1 MRQHVIRLILSI
13 LVVVVPLGVV
23 VVSSTSP
30 ELGLDL
36 QGGISVVLA
45 PTKEPKADALT
56 KAVEIIR
63 NRVDALGVAEPDV
76 ALQGENIVIDLPG
89 VENQEKAR
97 ELVGTTAEL
106 RFRPVLQTIP
116 PEGAAATTTTTAPG
130 ATTTTAAGGS
140 TTTTAAGGSTSTTVQ
155 RGTVTAGQAATT
167 TTAPATPPV
176 TAPPEAVP
184 PVCPTKTSTVDD
196 PNAIVVVPYREGDE
210 LNKGVRLCLGPAE
223 LTGEAVQTAKADF
236 RSTWVVAVTFTK
248 SGGDRFNELAAKYFQ
263 RQVAIVLDGVV
274 QSAPTINAQRFENRQ
289 AEISGSFTEAEAR
302 DLALVLRYGAL
313 PVELEERQVQA
324 ISPTLGRDQLR
335 SGVAAGLFGLGLVML
350 YMLLYYRLLGIVIWA
365 GLALA
370 AGALYVMTSWLSQAI
385 GLTLT
390 LAGVTG
396 IIVSVGITV
405 DSYVVYFERLKDEV
419 RSGKTIRSSLDR
431 GFARSFRTIL
441 AADLVSLIGAALL
454 YFLAVGSVRGFAFFL
469 GLSTVLDILVAYF
482 FMHPLVSIIGRSPR
496 FAGAGWLGVASG
508 LDAKGATA

>member
-1 MRQHVIRLILSI
+1 MRQHVIRLTLSI
-13 LVVVVPLGVV
+13 LVVLVPLGVV
-23 VVSSTSP
+23 VASNTTP

-45 PTKEPKADALT
+45 PVKAAKADSLT

-76 ALQGENIVIDLPG
+76 SQQGENIVIDLPG
-89 VENQEKAR
+89 VKNQDRAR

-116 PEGAAATTTTTAPG
+116 KPGAATTTTTAPG
-130 ATTTTAAGGS
+130 ATTTTPPGA
-140 TTTTAAGGSTSTTVQ
+140 TTTTASGGTTSTTKQGGVI
-155 RGTVTAGQAATT
+155 AGQAATT
-167 TTAPATPPV
+167 TTTAPATTP
-176 TAPPEAVP
+176 TTVP
-184 PVCPTKTSTVDD
+184 AAQPACPTKASTVDE
-196 PNAIVVVPYREGDE
+196 PGAVVTLPYRAGDE
-210 LNKGVRLCLGPAE
+210 QNQDVLLCLGPAE
-223 LTGEAVQTAKADF
+223 LTGEAVKTAKAAFD
-236 RSTWVVAVTFTK
+236 SQWHVSVSFTK
-248 SGGDRFNELAAKYFQ
+248 KGLDQFNELAAKYFQ

-274 QSAPTINAQRFENRQ
+274 QSAPTINAQRFDRG
-289 AEISGSFTEAEAR
+289 AEISGSFTEDEAR

-335 SGVAAGLFGLGLVML
+335 SGVAAGLFGLGLVMI
-350 YMLLYYRLLGIVIWA
+350 YMLLYYRGLGLVIWT
-365 GLALA
+365 GLLLA
-370 AGALYVMTSWLSQAI
+370 AGALYVMTAWLSQAI

-454 YFLAVGSVRGFAFFL
+454 YLLAVGSVRGFAFFL
-469 GLSTVLDILVAYF
+469 GLSTLLDILVAYF
-482 FMHPLVSIIGRSPR
+482 FMHPLVSIIGRNPR
-496 FAGAGWLGVASG
+496 FSGASWLGVASG

>member
-1 MRQHVIRLILSI
+1 MRQHVIRLTLSI
-13 LVVVVPLGVV
+13 LVVLVPLGVV
-23 VVSSTSP
+23 VASNTTP

-45 PTKEPKADALT
+45 PVKAAKADSLT

-76 ALQGENIVIDLPG
+76 SQQGENIVIDLPG
-89 VENQEKAR
+89 VKNQDRAR

-116 PEGAAATTTTTAPG
+116 KPGAATTTTTAPG
-130 ATTTTAAGGS
+130 ATTTTAPGA
-140 TTTTAAGGSTSTTVQ
+140 TTTTASGGTTSTTKQGGVI
-155 RGTVTAGQAATT
+155 AGQAATT
-167 TTAPATPPV
+167 TTTAPATTP
-176 TAPPEAVP
+176 TTVP
-184 PVCPTKTSTVDD
+184 AAQPACPTKASTVDE
-196 PNAIVVVPYREGDE
+196 PGAVVTLPYRAGDE
-210 LNKGVRLCLGPAE
+210 QNQDVLLCLGPAE
-223 LTGEAVQTAKADF
+223 LTGEAVKTAKAAFD
-236 RSTWVVAVTFTK
+236 SQWHVSVSFTK
-248 SGGDRFNELAAKYFQ
+248 KGLDQFNELAAKYFQ

-274 QSAPTINAQRFENRQ
+274 QSAPTINAQRFDRG
-289 AEISGSFTEAEAR
+289 AEISGSFTEDEAR

-335 SGVAAGLFGLGLVML
+335 SGVAAGLFGLGLVMI
-350 YMLLYYRLLGIVIWA
+350 YMLLYYRGLGLVIWT
-365 GLALA
+365 GLLLA
-370 AGALYVMTSWLSQAI
+370 AGALYVMTAWLSQAI

-454 YFLAVGSVRGFAFFL
+454 YLLAVGSVRGFAFFL
-469 GLSTVLDILVAYF
+469 GLSTLLDILVAYF
-482 FMHPLVSIIGRSPR
+482 YMHPLVSIIGRNPR
-496 FAGAGWLGVASG
+496 FSGASWLGVASG

>member
-13 LVVVVPLGVV
+13 LVVVVPLGIVLATD
-23 VVSSTSP
+23 TSP
-30 ELGLDL
+30 QLGLDL

-45 PTKEPKADALT
+45 PVKTAKSDALS

-76 ALQGENIVIDLPG
+76 SRQGDNIVVDLPG
-89 VENQEKAR
+89 VENRDKAR

-116 PEGAAATTTTTAPG
+116 AEGAPETTTTTAPG
-130 ATTTTAAGGS
+130 ATTTSAPAA
-140 TTTTAAGGSTSTTVQ
+140 TSTTSQKGV
-155 RGTVTAGQAATT
+155 VAGQAATTT
-167 TTAPATPPV
+167 TTAPATPPT
-176 TAPPEAVP
+176 TAPAAAPL
-184 PVCPTKTSTVDD
+184 CPTKTSTVDD
-196 PNAIVVVPYREGDE
+196 PQAIVVLPYRPEDE
-210 LNKGVRLCLGPAE
+210 QNKGVRLCLGPAE
-223 LTGEAVQTAKADF
+223 LTGEAVKTAKAHFDAQWAV
-236 RSTWVVAVTFTK
+236 TVTFTK
-248 SGGDRFNELAAKYFQ
+248 KGGDSFNDLAAKYFQ

-274 QSAPTINAQRFENRQ
+274 QSAPTINAQRFENRR
-289 AEISGSFTEAEAR
+289 AEITGNFTEDEAR

-313 PVELEERQVQA
+313 PIELEERQVQA

-350 YMLLYYRLLGIVIWA
+350 YMLLYYRMLGLVIWV

-370 AGALYVMTSWLSQAI
+370 AGALYVMTAWFSQLI

-431 GFARSFRTIL
+431 GFARSFKTIL

-454 YFLAVGSVRGFAFFL
+454 YFLAVGSV
-469 GLSTVLDILVAYF
+469 
-482 FMHPLVSIIGRSPR
+482 
-496 FAGAGWLGVASG
+496 
-508 LDAKGATA
+508 

>member
-1 MRQHVIRLILSI
+1 MRKHVIRLVLSI
-13 LVVVVPLGVV
+13 LVVVVPLGIVMA
-23 VVSSTSP
+23 TNTTP

-45 PTKEPKADALT
+45 PEKAAKADALS

-76 ALQGENIVIDLPG
+76 SQQGDNIVVDLPG
-89 VENQEKAR
+89 VENQDRAR

-116 PEGAAATTTTTAPG
+116 PEGTPVATTTTTAPG
-130 ATTTTAAGGS
+130 ATTTSGPGGA
-140 TTTTAAGGSTSTTVQ
+140 TTTTAGGATSTTRQ
-155 RGTVTAGQAATT
+155 QGAVTAGQAATT
-167 TTAPATPPV
+167 TTAPPTTPTTPP
-176 TAPPEAVP
+176 AAEAL
-184 PVCPTKTSTVDD
+184 CPTKTSTVDD
-196 PNAIVVVPYREGDE
+196 PQAIVVLPYREGDE
-210 LNKGVRLCLGPAE
+210 VNKGVRLCLGPAE
-223 LTGEAVQTAKADF
+223 MTGEAVSTAKATFDAQ
-236 RSTWVVAVTFTK
+236 WKVDVTFSRK
-248 SGGDRFNELAAKYFQ
+248 GGDQFNDLAAKYFQ
-263 RQVAIVLDGVV
+263 RQFAIVLDGVV
-274 QSAPTINAQRFENRQ
+274 QSAPTINAQRFDTG
-289 AEISGSFTEAEAR
+289 AEITGDFKEEEAR

-313 PVELEERQVQA
+313 PVQLEERQVQA

-350 YMLLYYRLLGIVIWA
+350 YMLLYYRMLGLVIWT
-365 GLALA
+365 GLLLA
-370 AGALYVMTSWLSQAI
+370 AGALYVMASWLSQSI

-441 AADLVSLIGAALL
+441 AADLVSLIGAGLL
-454 YFLAVGSVRGFAFFL
+454 YILAVGSVRGFAFFL
-469 GLSTVLDILVAYF
+469 GLSTLLDILVAYF
-482 FMHPLVSIIGRSPR
+482 FMHPLVSIIGRNPR
-496 FAGAGWLGVASG
+496 FAQAGWLGVASG

>member
-1 MRQHVIRLILSI
+1 LRQHVIRLVLSI

-23 VVSSTSP
+23 VATKTAP

-45 PTKEPKADALT
+45 PKKAAKADSLA

-76 ALQGENIVIDLPG
+76 SQQGENIVIDLPG
-89 VENQEKAR
+89 VKNQDRAR

-116 PEGAAATTTTTAPG
+116 KAGTPTTTTTAPG
-130 ATTTTAAGGS
+130 ATTTSAPGGS
-140 TTTTAAGGSTSTTVQ
+140 TTTTAGGTTSTTKQGGV
-155 RGTVTAGQAATT
+155 VAGQAATT
-167 TTAPATPPV
+167 TTTAPATTPT
-176 TAPPEAVP
+176 TAPAAQPA
-184 PVCPTKTSTVDD
+184 CPTKVSTVDD
-196 PNAIVVVPYREGDE
+196 PKAIVTLPYREGDE
-210 LNKGVRLCLGPAE
+210 QNRDIALCLGPAE
-223 LTGEAVQTAKADF
+223 LTGEAVKTARAAFD
-236 RSTWVVAVTFTK
+236 SQWHVSVSFTK
-248 SGGDRFNELAAKYFQ
+248 KGLDQFNELAAKYFQ

-274 QSAPTINAQRFENRQ
+274 QSAPTINAQKFDRG
-289 AEISGSFTEAEAR
+289 AEISGSFTEDEAR

-335 SGVAAGLFGLGLVML
+335 SGVAAGLFGLGLVMI
-350 YMLLYYRLLGIVIWA
+350 YMLLYYRGLGLVIWL
-365 GLALA
+365 GLVLA
-370 AGALYVMTSWLSQAI
+370 AGALYVMTAWLSQAI

-441 AADLVSLIGAALL
+441 AADLVSLIGAVLL
-454 YFLAVGSVRGFAFFL
+454 YVLAVGSVRGFAFFL
-469 GLSTVLDILVAYF
+469 GLSTLLDILVAYF
-482 FMHPLVSIIGRSPR
+482 FMHPLVSIIGRNPR
-496 FAGAGWLGVASG
+496 FSRAGWLGVASG

>member
-1 MRQHVIRLILSI
+1 
-13 LVVVVPLGVV
+13 
-23 VVSSTSP
+23 
-30 ELGLDL
+30 
-36 QGGISVVLA
+36 
-45 PTKEPKADALT
+45 
-56 KAVEIIR
+56 
-63 NRVDALGVAEPDV
+63 
-76 ALQGENIVIDLPG
+76 
-89 VENQEKAR
+89 
-97 ELVGTTAEL
+97 
-106 RFRPVLQTIP
+106 
-116 PEGAAATTTTTAPG
+116 
-130 ATTTTAAGGS
+130 
-140 TTTTAAGGSTSTTVQ
+140 
-155 RGTVTAGQAATT
+155 VTAGQAATT

-248 SGGDRFNELAAKYFQ
+248 SGGDKFNELAAKYFQ

>member
-1 MRQHVIRLILSI
+1 LRQHVIRLVLSI
-13 LVVVVPLGVV
+13 LVVLVPLGVV
-23 VVSSTSP
+23 VASNTTP

-45 PTKEPKADALT
+45 PVKAAKADSLT

-63 NRVDALGVAEPDV
+63 SRVDALGVAEPDV
-76 ALQGENIVIDLPG
+76 SQQGENIVIDLPG
-89 VENQEKAR
+89 VKNQDRAR

-116 PEGAAATTTTTAPG
+116 KAGAATTTTTAPG
-130 ATTTTAAGGS
+130 ATTTTAPGGS
-140 TTTTAAGGSTSTTVQ
+140 TTTTAGGTTSTTRQGGVI
-155 RGTVTAGQAATT
+155 AGQAATT
-167 TTAPATPPV
+167 TTTAPATTPT
-176 TAPPEAVP
+176 TAPAAQPT
-184 PVCPTKTSTVDD
+184 CPTKASTVDD
-196 PNAIVVVPYREGDE
+196 PNTVVTLPYRAGDE
-210 LNKGVRLCLGPAE
+210 QNQDVLLCLGPAE
-223 LTGEAVQTAKADF
+223 LTGEAVKTAKAAFD
-236 RSTWVVAVTFTK
+236 SQWHVTVSFTK
-248 SGGDRFNELAAKYFQ
+248 KGLGQFNELAGKYFQ

-274 QSAPTINAQRFENRQ
+274 QSAPTINAQRFDRG
-289 AEISGSFTEAEAR
+289 AEISGSFTEDEAR

-335 SGVAAGLFGLGLVML
+335 SGVAAGLFGLGLVMI
-350 YMLLYYRLLGIVIWA
+350 YMLLYYRGLGLVIWT
-365 GLALA
+365 GLLLA
-370 AGALYVMTSWLSQAI
+370 AGALYVMTAWLSQAI

-441 AADLVSLIGAALL
+441 AADLVSLIGATLL
-454 YFLAVGSVRGFAFFL
+454 YLLAVGSVRGFAFFL
-469 GLSTVLDILVAYF
+469 GLSTLLDILVAYF

-496 FAGAGWLGVASG
+496 FSGAGWLGVASG